1 MEESKIY
8 KLFKEVKDCE
18 GKISVLMNKK
28 TDAKK
33 ELEELLKKNLY
44 RLRDFIAKALYEE
57 LGDEQK
63 RKIDSKKLEAQK
75 KEEQRKMMEELGIK
89 NNEDW
94 MSNSTSYSFDSFN
107 SDFDPFVDQFEIY
120 DCKLS
125 EDKKSMKIRVECLKN
140 RQYLGISGYWLP
152 STYETGWISVKD
164 LIAEENAKTSSLIS
178 LK

>member
-1 MEESKIY
+1 MTTSKIY

-18 GKISVLMNKK
+18 GKIAALMNKK

-33 ELEELLKKNLY
+33 ELDELLKKNFY
-44 RLRDFIAKALYEE
+44 RLRDFIAKSLYEE

-89 NNEDW
+89 NKDW
-94 MSNSTSYSFDSFN
+94 LSNSTSYSFN

-152 STYETGWISVKD
+152 STYETGWISIKE
-164 LIAEENAKTSSLIS
+164 IAEYEK
-178 LK
+178 

>member
-1 MEESKIY
+1 MATSKIY

-18 GKISVLMNKK
+18 GKIAALMNKK

-33 ELEELLKKNLY
+33 ELEELLKKNFY

-63 RKIDSKKLEAQK
+63 RKIDLKKLEAQK
-75 KEEQRKMMEELGIK
+75 KEEQRKLLKELGVK
-89 NNEDW
+89 DNEDW
-94 MSNSTSYSFDSFN
+94 LSDSTVYSWNSLN

-140 RQYLGISGYWLP
+140 RQYLGISGCWIP
-152 STYETGWISVKD
+152 STYETGWISIKE
-164 LIAEENAKTSSLIS
+164 IAEYEK
-178 LK
+178 